1 MLDGV
6 NKEKIRLREEVI
18 SSRRIINNLSKQQ
31 QRASGDRS
39 SSSPPPPWHMPILQQ
54 QTHPRPSSPGDTST
68 SSVTY
73 ERIGKTDPRR
83 TPAGAGGPLASTSV
97 NVSRYNDPGDG
108 SEPKRSSKSVH
119 REHGRFEN
127 QHYRASNIL
136 AQQGKS
142 PSSSTSNRDRV
153 ASPSLS
159 TQFHLRRQI
168 QMQQGGGGYSSGEES
183 SKKPAFSVVRK

>member
-39 SSSPPPPWHMPILQQ
+39 SSSPPPPWHMPIPQQ
-54 QTHPRPSSPGDTST
+54 QTPPRPSSPGDTST

-83 TPAGAGGPLASTSV
+83 TPGGSLASTSV

-119 REHGRFEN
+119 REHGRYEN

-142 PSSSTSNRDRV
+142 SSSSTNNRDRV

-168 QMQQGGGGYSSGEES
+168 QMQQGGPGGYSSGEES
-183 SKKPAFSVVRK
+183 AKKPAFSVV